1 MGAILFVRAKSGL
14 DAKELDRRLLERRP
28 RFLEVPGLLEK
39 YYVVLKEPD
48 HYGGIYVWE
57 DADSLAAYE
66 RSDLASSIAAAYKVV
81 GQPETEILDVFMPL
95 RD

>member
-1 MGAILFVRAKSGL
+1 MLIKIIRFQSSLSREEVFKVA
-14 DAKELDRRLLERRP
+14 EERKP
-28 RFLEVPGLLEK
+28 QFLKVPGLLEK

>member
-1 MGAILFVRAKSGL
+1 MLIKIIRFQSSLPGEEVFRIA
-14 DAKELDRRLLERRP
+14 EERKP
-28 RFLEVPGLLEK
+28 GFLEVPGLLQK

-95 RD
+95 KD

>member
-1 MGAILFVRAKSGL
+1 MLIKIIRFQSTLSREEVFKVA
-14 DAKELDRRLLERRP
+14 EERKP

-57 DADSLAAYE
+57 DADSLAAYD
-66 RSDLASSIAAAYKVV
+66 RSDLAASIPEAYKVV
-81 GQPETEILDVFMPL
+81 GKPEVEILDVLMPL